1 MTLAKLMFLANVLLA
16 GWISLNCMF
25 TPLKAKTVVFEDAFQ
40 YSESIRLV
48 GCLWFG
54 IFLLSVFGLV
64 FTEKMNLVFL
74 FQFIYK
80 GSWLLL
86 VALPA
91 IKSGSVFPKGMA
103 IYFLIW
109 VLILPFVIDW
119 KNTFSY

>member
-1 MTLAKLMFLANVLLA
+1 MLLAKLMFLANVLLA
-16 GWISLNCMF
+16 GWISFNCMF
-25 TPLKAKTVVFEDAFQ
+25 APLKAKTVVFEDAFQ

-54 IFLLSVFGLV
+54 IFLLSFFGLF

-80 GSWLLL
+80 SSWLLL

-91 IKSGSVFPKGMA
+91 IRSANDFPKGMA
-103 IYFLIW
+103 TCFLIW
-109 VLILPFVIDW
+109 VIILPFVID
-119 KNTFSY
+119 